1 MDVKS
6 LKRIERLNYLLGGVA
21 VAASAFFLSRPQI
34 FGLILGVALGAINF
48 TLISRIVE
56 KWLGKAGDANEADS
70 NKAAVSGFFL
80 IPKMM
85 GLLGGVFVALYFLPI
100 SPATLAIG
108 FSIFLISI
116 AIETARSLTTMGGEA
131 ENGEA

>member
-6 LKRIERLNYLLGGVA
+6 LKRIGRLNYLLGGVA
-21 VAASAFFLSRPQI
+21 VAASAFFLPQAQI
-34 FGLILGVALGAINF
+34 FGLLLGVVLGSINF
-48 TLISRIVE
+48 TMISRIVQ
-56 KWLGKAGDANEADS
+56 KWLGKANEHEGDKS
-70 NKAAVSGFFL
+70 AVSGFFL

-85 GLLGGVFVALYFLPI
+85 LLMGSVFAALYFLPI
-100 SPATLAIG
+100 SPAALAIG

-116 AIETARSLTTMGGEA
+116 AIETARSLTSLGEA

>member
-21 VAASAFFLSRPQI
+21 VVASAFLLPRNQSL
-34 FGLILGVALGAINF
+34 GLFVGVLLGSVNF
-48 TLISRIVE
+48 TLISRIVQ
-56 KWLGKAGDANEADS
+56 KWLGKASESEADKTS
-70 NKAAVSGFFL
+70 VSGFFL

-85 GLLGGVFVALYFLPI
+85 GLMAAVFLALFFLPL
-100 SPATLAIG
+100 SPGFLAIG
-108 FSIFLISI
+108 FSVFLISI
-116 AIETARSLTTMGGEA
+116 AIETARSLTSMGHSEA